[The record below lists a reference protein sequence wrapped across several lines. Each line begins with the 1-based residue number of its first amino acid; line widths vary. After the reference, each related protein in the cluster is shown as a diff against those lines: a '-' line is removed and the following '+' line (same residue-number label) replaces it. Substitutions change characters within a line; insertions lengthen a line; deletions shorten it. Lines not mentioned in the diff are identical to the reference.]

1 MELDSGRRNQ
11 KYRTRRALL
20 AATRQLLGRKLPVTV
35 AAAAEQADISKA
47 TAYRYFT
54 TTEALLREAVLDGV
68 WKSAE
73 EVIGSASDVHERV
86 QRVNAYLFQHTRN
99 NELPHRLF
107 LSKALE
113 AWVAEG
119 GKPKAQLRLGRRIPM
134 YEAALEPVKAS
145 MPAQRFRHLVLSLAA
160 ASGIESYIALKDV
173 CELDDKTAD
182 EISAS
187 NIAAILDRA
196 LAQSSGR

>member
-20 AATRQLLGRKLPVTV
+20 AAARTLLERNEQVSV
-35 AAAAEQADISKA
+35 AAAAELADISKA
-47 TAYRYFT
+47 TAYRYFST
-54 TTEALLREAVLDGV
+54 TDAIIREAVLDGR

-73 EVIGSASDVHERV
+73 EVIGDAVEVGERV

-99 NELPHRLF
+99 NEAAHRMF

-113 AWVAEG
+113 SWVAEG

-134 YEAALEPVKAS
+134 YEQALAPVRAS
-145 MPAQRFRHLVLSLAA
+145 LAKPEFHKLVLSLAA

-173 CELDDKTAD
+173 CELDDAMAD
-182 EISAS
+182 DISAT
-187 NIAAILDRA
+187 IITAILDRA
-196 LAQSSGR
+196 LGRS

>member
-20 AATRQLLGRKLPVTV
+20 AAARTLLERQEPVSV
-35 AAAAEQADISKA
+35 AAAAALADISKA
-47 TAYRYFT
+47 TAYRYFST
-54 TTEALLREAVLDGV
+54 TDAIIREAVLDGR

-73 EVIGSASDVHERV
+73 EVIGDAVEVRERV

-99 NELPHRLF
+99 NEAAHRMF

-113 AWVAEG
+113 SWLGDG

-134 YEAALEPVKAS
+134 YEQALAPVRAS
-145 MPAQRFRHLVLSLAA
+145 LAKPEFHKLVLSLAA

-173 CELDDKTAD
+173 CELDDATAD
-182 EISAS
+182 DISAT
-187 NIAAILDRA
+187 IITAILDRA
-196 LAQSSGR
+196 LGRS

>member
-20 AATRQLLGRKLPVTV
+20 AAARTLLERNEQVSV
-35 AAAAEQADISKA
+35 AAAAELADISKA
-47 TAYRYFT
+47 TAYRYFST
-54 TTEALLREAVLDGV
+54 TDAIIREAVLDGR
-68 WKSAE
+68 WKLAE
-73 EVIGSASDVHERV
+73 EVIGDAVEVGERV

-99 NELPHRLF
+99 NEAAHRMF

-113 AWVAEG
+113 SWVAEG

-134 YEAALEPVKAS
+134 YEQALAPVRAS
-145 MPAQRFRHLVLSLAA
+145 LAKPEFHKLVLSLAA

-173 CELDDKTAD
+173 CELDDATAD
-182 EISAS
+182 DISAT
-187 NIAAILDRA
+187 IITAILDRA
-196 LAQSSGR
+196 LGRS

>member
-20 AATRQLLGRKLPVTV
+20 AAARTLLERNEQVSV
-35 AAAAEQADISKA
+35 AAAAELADISKA
-47 TAYRYFT
+47 TAYRYFST
-54 TTEALLREAVLDGV
+54 TDAIIREAVLDGR

-73 EVIGSASDVHERV
+73 EVIGDAVEVGERV

-99 NELPHRLF
+99 NEAAHRMF

-113 AWVAEG
+113 SWVAEG

-134 YEAALEPVKAS
+134 YEQALAPVRAS
-145 MPAQRFRHLVLSLAA
+145 LAKPEFHKLVLSLAA

-173 CELDDKTAD
+173 CELDDATAD
-182 EISAS
+182 DISAT
-187 NIAAILDRA
+187 IITAILDRA
-196 LAQSSGR
+196 LGRS

>member
-20 AATRQLLGRKLPVTV
+20 AAARTLLERQEPVSV
-35 AAAAEQADISKA
+35 AAAAALADISKA
-47 TAYRYFT
+47 TAYRYFST
-54 TTEALLREAVLDGV
+54 TDAIIREAVLDGR

-73 EVIGSASDVHERV
+73 EVIGDAVEVRERV

-99 NELPHRLF
+99 NEAAHRMF

-113 AWVAEG
+113 SWVAEG

-134 YEAALEPVKAS
+134 YEQALAPVRAS
-145 MPAQRFRHLVLSLAA
+145 LAKPEFHKLVLSLAA
-160 ASGIESYIALKDV
+160 ASGIESCIALKDA
-173 CELDDKTAD
+173 CELDDATAGD
-182 EISAS
+182 ISAT
-187 NIAAILDRA
+187 IITAILDRA
-196 LAQSSGR
+196 LGHR

>member
-20 AATRQLLGRKLPVTV
+20 AAARTLLERQEPVSV
-35 AAAAEQADISKA
+35 AAVAALADISKA
-47 TAYRYFT
+47 TAYRYFST
-54 TTEALLREAVLDGV
+54 TDAIIREAVLDGR
-68 WKSAE
+68 WKSAD
-73 EVIGSASDVHERV
+73 EVIGDATEVRERV

-99 NELPHRLF
+99 NEAAHRLF

-113 AWVAEG
+113 TWVLEG

-134 YEAALEPVKAS
+134 YELALAPVKAALPK
-145 MPAQRFRHLVLSLAA
+145 PAFDRLVLSLAA

-173 CELDDKTAD
+173 CELDDATAD
-182 EISAS
+182 DISAT
-187 NIAAILDRA
+187 IIGAILDQA
-196 LAQSSGR
+196 LGHR